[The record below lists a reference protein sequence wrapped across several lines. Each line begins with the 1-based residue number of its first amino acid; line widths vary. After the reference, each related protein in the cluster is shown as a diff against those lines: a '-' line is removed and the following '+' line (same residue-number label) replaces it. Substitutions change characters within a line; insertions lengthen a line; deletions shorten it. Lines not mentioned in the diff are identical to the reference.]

1 MRVQGRYA
9 GEPEGIRPLPRA
21 TFCYSLLSEPA
32 ICRRCARCRGVL
44 RVTPQDELVCPRCGR
59 VKAWTVSLNEL
70 GGILEDLRQG
80 HAPVRGTR
88 QTEDLI
94 TALEAEEL
102 AGRGETLPAR
112 KWA

>member
-1 MRVQGRYA
+1 
-9 GEPEGIRPLPRA
+9 
-21 TFCYSLLSEPA
+21 
-32 ICRRCARCRGVL
+32 
-44 RVTPQDELVCPRCGR
+44 

-94 TALEAEEL
+94 KALEQVSHIH
-102 AGRGETLPAR
+102 GPITRSMS
-112 KWA
+112 